1 MKSETQE
8 YFARELA
15 ASGLGS
21 LAGSLEPAF
30 EMLAGAFRRGGKLL
44 VCGNG
49 GSAADSEHIVG
60 ELMKEF
66 RIRRPLPEEQVSL
79 LAGMWGEEGRLL
91 GRRLQGALP
100 AISLVSQ
107 VSLGT
112 AMANDAGADL
122 VFAQQVYAYGRPG
135 DAFLGISTS
144 GNAAN
149 VVAAC
154 LAARALGLRTLALTG
169 QDGGR
174 LKEVCE
180 LALLAPASSTS
191 EIQLWHM
198 RCYHLLCAMLELEI
212 FGSPGQGG

>member
-1 MKSETQE
+1 MEFRTREHFS
-8 YFARELA
+8 RELA
-15 ASGLGS
+15 ASGLEA
-21 LAGSLEPAF
+21 LAGPLEGAF
-30 EMLAGAFRRGGKLL
+30 AMLADCFRRGGKVL

-66 RIRRPLPEEQVSL
+66 RIRRPLPEEDQARL
-79 LAGMWGEEGRLL
+79 RGLWGEEGRRL
-91 GRRLQGALP
+91 GQGLQGALP

-107 VSLGT
+107 VSLCT

-135 DAFLGISTS
+135 DALLGISTS

-154 LAARALGLRTLALTG
+154 RAARAFGLRTLAFTG
-169 QDGGR
+169 GDGGR

-180 LALLAPASSTS
+180 LSLQAPASATS

-198 RCYHLLCAMLELEI
+198 RCYHLLCAMLELEM
-212 FGSPGQGG
+212 FGSPGRLP